1 MDIQRIIYGI
11 HMAVITEQ
19 VYTVLDTCRR
29 RLHDEVVNHY
39 YVNGKGSPGSPARLL
54 RTYGFLSKNKK
65 KLLKE
70 VTIYLNT
77 VEVL

>member
-1 MDIQRIIYGI
+1 V
-11 HMAVITEQ
+11 AVITQQ
-19 VYTVLDTCRR
+19 VYDLLDMGRR
-29 RLHDEVVNHY
+29 RLHDEIVNHY

-70 VTIYLNT
+70 VTVFLNT
-77 VEVL
+77 VEVV